1 MKSAASIVLSLLGV
15 AAAAPAQLR
24 IEGFF
29 GHHVAVAATFGDC
42 WRPRPVPVRYAP
54 PVCYAPP
61 RGHWETVCEQVLVPG
76 YWRQEC
82 APARYGWVRDH
93 CGRAVW
99 GVIEPEHTARIWVP
113 ASYRTERHR
122 VWVAGC

>member
-29 GHHVAVAATFGDC
+29 GHHVTLAASFGDFY
-42 WRPRPVPVRYAP
+42 RPRPV
-54 PVCYAPP
+54 CEAPP

-76 YWRQEC
+76 YWREEC
-82 APARYGWVRDH
+82 VPARFGWVRDH
-93 CGRAVW
+93 CGRSVW

-113 ASYRTERHR
+113 ACYRTEHRR